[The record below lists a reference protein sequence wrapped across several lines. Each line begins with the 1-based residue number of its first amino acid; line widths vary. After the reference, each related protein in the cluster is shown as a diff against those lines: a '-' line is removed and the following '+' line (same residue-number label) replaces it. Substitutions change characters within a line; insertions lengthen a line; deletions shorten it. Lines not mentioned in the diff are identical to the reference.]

1 MKLNLLYRILLGI
14 VFIPVILI
22 LFYLGNWFLMLFLVV
37 VVFVQ
42 SLELSKL
49 FALKNRHIPA
59 VVQVLN
65 LFFLVSLALKE
76 FYSALLIF
84 LFTLLLIFI
93 IELFKQRNDRI
104 IDTVSATFFLMIY
117 TSLLFSSVFYIREL
131 ENGQILLM
139 CLMALIWI
147 TDTFAYFSG
156 SYLGRKRNIFAASP
170 GKSLLGFFG
179 GFIGA
184 AGGAYLCGVIWR
196 LALPEV
202 ILLAV
207 SAGIFG
213 QLGDLMES
221 LIKRDFGVKDSS
233 HILPG
238 HGGMLDRF
246 DSLTVAAPVFYVIYY
261 LLSI

>member
-14 VFIPVILI
+14 VFIPVILL
-22 LFYLGNWFLMLFLVV
+22 LFYLGNWYLMLFLLV

-42 SLELSKL
+42 SLELRKL
-49 FALKNRHIPA
+49 FAQKNRNIPVPVLILNLIFLVSFARQEFFVSLLTFLLTIILIFLIELLKNR
-59 VVQVLN
+59 VD
-65 LFFLVSLALKE
+65 K
-76 FYSALLIF
+76 
-84 LFTLLLIFI
+84 
-93 IELFKQRNDRI
+93 I
-104 IDTVSATFFLMIY
+104 IDTVSASLFMMVY
-117 TSLLFSSVFYIREL
+117 TSLLFSFVYYIRAL
-131 ENGQILLM
+131 EKGRLLLI
-139 CLMALIWI
+139 CLMVLIWL

-156 SYLGRKRNIFAASP
+156 SYLGKKRNIFAASP
-170 GKSLLGFFG
+170 GKSLE
-179 GFIGA
+179 GFIGGFVGG
-184 AGGAYLCGVIWR
+184 AGGAYLCGIIWQLS
-196 LALPEV
+196 LAEV
-202 ILLAV
+202 FLLGI